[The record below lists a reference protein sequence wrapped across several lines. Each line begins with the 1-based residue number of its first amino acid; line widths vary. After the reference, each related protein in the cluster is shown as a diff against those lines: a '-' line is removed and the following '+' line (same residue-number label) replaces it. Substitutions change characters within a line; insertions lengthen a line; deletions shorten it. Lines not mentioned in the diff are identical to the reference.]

1 VDDKVFDIRAKQLEQ
16 ASPILQ
22 KALVELY
29 DKYNLDICL
38 TLMMWWSAKAV
49 VYSGLTEKE
58 MDSMIEKC
66 KKSLDTCYAVIQ
78 NLKNNQEPN

>member
-1 VDDKVFDIRAKQLEQ
+1 MNENVFDIRARHLEQ

-22 KALVELY
+22 KALIELY

-49 VYSGLTEKE
+49 VFSELTDEEK
-58 MDSMIEKC
+58 DKVIEKC

-78 NLKNNQEPN
+78 NQKS